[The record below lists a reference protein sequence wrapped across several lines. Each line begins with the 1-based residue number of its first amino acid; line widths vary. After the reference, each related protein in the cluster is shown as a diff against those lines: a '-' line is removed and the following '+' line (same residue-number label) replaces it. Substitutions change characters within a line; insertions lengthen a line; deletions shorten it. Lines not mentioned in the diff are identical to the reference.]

1 MSTGQSN
8 ADSQL
13 KWIFYEYVDVWDKNF
28 VEGDMKELFKDLL
41 SVDGIKGIVLFSS
54 QGEVLF
60 KTFLSAIP
68 EEPEARDW
76 ALFFDSINK
85 VRESDLIFQ
94 DGRMYIRKT
103 ELGFLVIL
111 MRSSAPVALVR
122 LNCDVLLPSLKPA
135 KTSKGFGRF
144 FKR

>member
-1 MSTGQSN
+1 
-8 ADSQL
+8 
-13 KWIFYEYVDVWDKNF
+13 
-28 VEGDMKELFKDLL
+28 MKELFKDLL

-54 QGEVLF
+54 KGEVLF

-68 EEPEARDW
+68 EEPETRDW

-122 LNCDVLLPSLKPA
+122 LNCDVLLPSLKPV
-135 KTSKGFGRF
+135 KTSKGLGRF